1 LLPPGADALAMTF
14 PTSSRFSAAPLSRRF
29 GRLRTLCT
37 ETSGGRA
44 GGIPVARHICVGRGV
59 SCAHGAGEPQLPSW
73 GPPRP
78 VVGETQEERS
88 LVDNEALKK
97 LSPGAQALVR
107 RAVQLATAGGAD
119 VPGGNHWLAA
129 LLERPGPMAQR
140 LAGVDPT
147 AERRRSMTCC
157 RRAADRAAGRG
168 APHGTET
175 DVAATI
181 LVAAGLNVEPT
192 PGGSPGAGSP
202 CAEPGTGVAPAT
214 PTIDKFGR
222 DLTREAAEA
231 KLLPVMATSSSSTR
245 SWAPPATARS
255 SRLWSWPSPPPP
267 TGWMMR
273 SLPSGAARGQ
283 WTSWESSGP
292 ARGSGAPFDGCPH
305 PLSCRDQGSGVRLG
319 LSAARRRLRAP
330 V

>member
-1 LLPPGADALAMTF
+1 MLPPGADALAMTF

-119 VPGGNHWLAA
+119 VSGGNHWLAA

-157 RRAADRAAGRG
+157 RRGTSALSSAPMTWCPGPRTGPRA
-168 APHGTET
+168 
-175 DVAATI
+175 VARRT
-181 LVAAGLNVEPT
+181 VQRPT
-192 PGGSPGAGSP
+192 W
-202 CAEPGTGVAPAT
+202 
-214 PTIDKFGR
+214 R
-222 DLTREAAEA
+222 
-231 KLLPVMATSSSSTR
+231 
-245 SWAPPATARS
+245 
-255 SRLWSWPSPPPP
+255 
-267 TGWMMR
+267 
-273 SLPSGAARGQ
+273 LPSWSR
-283 WTSWESSGP
+283 P
-292 ARGSGAPFDGCPH
+292 A
-305 PLSCRDQGSGVRLG
+305 
-319 LSAARRRLRAP
+319 
-330 V
+330 